1 MQLPELTIK
10 VERKDGDG
18 QVYQVRTSNDAATF
32 FRTIFNADTMLWTE
46 ESAMICLN
54 RANEV
59 IGYFKVS
66 SGGTASTIMDAKVI
80 FTQALQAGAHS
91 IILAHN
97 HPSGN
102 IKPSELDIN
111 LTKRLVKG
119 AELLDMR
126 VLDHIILTDKS
137 HLSMADEGY
146 I

>member
-1 MQLPELTIK
+1 MQLPELRIK

-18 QVYQVRTSNDAATF
+18 QVYQVKSSNDAANY
-32 FRTIFNADTMLWTE
+32 FRTIFNADTILWTE

-80 FTQALQAGAHS
+80 FTQALQSGAHS

-102 IKPSELDIN
+102 RTPSDNDIK
-111 LTKRLVKG
+111 LTKQMVKG
-119 AELLDMR
+119 AQLLDMR
-126 VLDHIILTDKS
+126 VLDHIILTETS
-137 HLSMADEGY
+137 HMSMADEGY

>member
-80 FTQALQAGAHS
+80 FVQALQSGAHS

-102 IKPSELDIN
+102 INPSELDIN

-119 AELLDMR
+119 ADLLDMR

>member
-1 MQLPELTIK
+1 MQLPELKIK

-18 QVYQVRTSNDAATF
+18 QIYQVKSSNDASNF
-32 FRTIFNADTMLWTE
+32 FRTIFNQDTILWTE

-80 FTQALQAGAHS
+80 FTQALQSGAHS
-91 IILAHN
+91 LILAHN

-102 IKPSELDIN
+102 KKPSDEDIS
-111 LTKRLVKG
+111 LTKKLKKG
-119 AELLDMR
+119 ATYLDLHI
-126 VLDHIILTDKS
+126 LDHIILTETS
-137 HLSMADEGY
+137 HTSMADEGY

>member
-1 MQLPELTIK
+1 MQLPELRIK
-10 VERKDGDG
+10 VERKEGDG
-18 QVYQVRTSNDAATF
+18 QIYQVRSSNDAANY
-32 FRTIFNADTMLWTE
+32 FRTIFNADTILWTE

-54 RANEV
+54 RANEIV
-59 IGYFKVS
+59 GCFKVS

-80 FTQALQAGAHS
+80 FVQALNACAHS

-102 IKPSELDIN
+102 TKPSDHDIE
-111 LTKRLVKG
+111 LTKKLVKG
-119 AELLDMR
+119 ADLLDMR

>member
-1 MQLPELTIK
+1 MQLPELRIK

-18 QVYQVRTSNDAATF
+18 QVYQVKSSNDAANF

-80 FTQALQAGAHS
+80 FTQALQSGAHS

-102 IKPSELDIN
+102 KMPSDNDIK
-111 LTKRLVKG
+111 LTKQLVKG
-119 AELLDMR
+119 AQLLDMR

-137 HLSMADEGY
+137 HMSMADEGY

>member
-1 MQLPELTIK
+1 MQLPELRIK

-18 QVYQVRTSNDAATF
+18 QVYKVRTSNDAATF
-32 FRTIFNADTMLWTE
+32 FRTIFNQDTILWTE

-80 FTQALQAGAHS
+80 FVQALQSGAHS

-97 HPSGN
+97 HPSGDLR
-102 IKPSELDIN
+102 PSEVDIK
-111 LTKRLVKG
+111 LTKQLIKG
-119 AELLDMR
+119 AQLLDMR
-126 VLDHIILTDKS
+126 VLDHIILTEKS
-137 HLSMADEGY
+137 HTSMADNGH

>member
-1 MQLPELTIK
+1 MQLPELRIK

-18 QVYQVRTSNDAATF
+18 QVYQVRSSNDAANF
-32 FRTIFNADTMLWTE
+32 FRTIFNADTILWTE

-102 IKPSELDIN
+102 TKPSDHDIE
-111 LTKRLVKG
+111 LTKKLVKG
-119 AELLDMR
+119 ADLLDMR

>member
-1 MQLPELTIK
+1 MQLPELRIK

-18 QVYQVRTSNDAATF
+18 QVYQVRSSNDAANF

-102 IKPSELDIN
+102 TKPSDQDIE
-111 LTKRLVKG
+111 LTKQLVKG
-119 AELLDMR
+119 AQLLDMR

-137 HLSMADEGY
+137 HSSMADEGY

>member
-10 VERKDGDG
+10 VERKSGDG
-18 QVYQVRTSNDAATF
+18 QVYQVRTSNDAASF
-32 FRTIFNADTMLWTE
+32 FRTIFNQDTILWTE

-102 IKPSELDIN
+102 KAPSDLDIQ
-111 LTKRLVKG
+111 LTKRLMKG
-119 AELLDMR
+119 ADLLDMR
-126 VLDHIILTDKS
+126 VLDHIILTETS
-137 HLSMADEGY
+137 HTSMADEGY

>member
-1 MQLPELTIK
+1 MQLPELRIK

-18 QVYQVRTSNDAATF
+18 QVYQVKTSNDAATF

-80 FTQALQAGAHS
+80 FTQALQSGAHS

-102 IKPSELDIN
+102 RTPSENDIK
-111 LTKRLVKG
+111 LTKQLVKG
-119 AELLDMR
+119 AQLLDMR
-126 VLDHIILTDKS
+126 VLDHIILTETS
-137 HLSMADEGY
+137 HTSMADENY

>member
-1 MQLPELTIK
+1 MQLPELRIK
-10 VERKDGDG
+10 VERKSGDG

-32 FRTIFNADTMLWTE
+32 FRTIFDADTMLWTE

-80 FTQALQAGAHS
+80 FTQALQSGAHS

-102 IKPSELDIN
+102 TQPSDNDIK
-111 LTKRLVKG
+111 LTKQLVKG
-119 AELLDMR
+119 AMLLDMR
-126 VLDHIILTDKS
+126 VLDHIILSDAS
-137 HLSMADEGY
+137 HMSMADNGY

>member
-1 MQLPELTIK
+1 MQLPELRIK
-10 VERKDGDG
+10 VERKEGDG
-18 QVYQVRTSNDAATF
+18 QIYQVRSSNDAANY
-32 FRTIFNADTMLWTE
+32 FRTIFNADTILWTE

-54 RANEV
+54 RANEIV
-59 IGYFKVS
+59 GCFKVS

-80 FTQALQAGAHS
+80 FVQALNACAHS

-102 IKPSELDIN
+102 TKPSDHDIE
-111 LTKRLVKG
+111 LTKKLVKG
-119 AELLDMR
+119 ADILDMR

>member
-1 MQLPELTIK
+1 MQLPELKIK
-10 VERKDGDG
+10 VERKSGDG
-18 QVYQVRTSNDAATF
+18 QVYQVKSSNDAATF
-32 FRTIFNADTMLWTE
+32 FRTIFDADTMLWTE

-54 RANEV
+54 RANDV

-80 FTQALQAGAHS
+80 FTQALQSGAHS

-102 IKPSELDIN
+102 KMPSDNDIEV
-111 LTKRLVKG
+111 TKKLKKG
-119 AELLDMR
+119 ATYLDLHI
-126 VLDHIILTDKS
+126 LDHIILTETS
-137 HLSMADEGY
+137 HTSMADEGY

>member
-1 MQLPELTIK
+1 MQLPELKIK
-10 VERKDGDG
+10 VERKNGDG
-18 QVYQVRTSNDAATF
+18 QVYKVRSSNDAANF
-32 FRTIFNADTMLWTE
+32 FRTIFNQDTILWTE

-66 SGGTASTIMDAKVI
+66 SGGTSATIMDAKVI
-80 FTQALQAGAHS
+80 FVQALQSGAHS

-102 IKPSELDIN
+102 PMPSDDDIKM
-111 LTKRLVKG
+111 TKQLVKG
-119 AELLDMR
+119 AMLLDMR
-126 VLDHIILTDKS
+126 VLDHIILTETS
-137 HLSMADEGY
+137 HTSMADEGY

>member
-1 MQLPELTIK
+1 MQLPELRIK

-18 QVYQVRTSNDAATF
+18 QVYQVRTSNDAANF

-97 HPSGN
+97 HPSGDLR
-102 IKPSELDIN
+102 PSEIDIK
-111 LTKRLVKG
+111 LTKQLVKG
-119 AELLDMR
+119 AQLLDMR
-126 VLDHIILTDKS
+126 ILDHIILTEKS
-137 HLSMADEGY
+137 HTSMADNGY

>member
-1 MQLPELTIK
+1 MQLPELRIK
-10 VERKDGDG
+10 VERKEGDG
-18 QVYQVRTSNDAATF
+18 QVYQVRSSNDAANY
-32 FRTIFNADTMLWTE
+32 FRTIFNADTILWTE

-54 RANEV
+54 RANEIV
-59 IGYFKVS
+59 GCFKVS

-80 FTQALQAGAHS
+80 FVQALNACAHS

-102 IKPSELDIN
+102 TKPSEHDIE
-111 LTKRLVKG
+111 LTKKLVKG
-119 AELLDMR
+119 ADLLDMR

>member
-1 MQLPELTIK
+1 MQLPELRIK

-18 QVYQVRTSNDAATF
+18 QVYQVKSSNDAATF
-32 FRTIFNADTMLWTE
+32 FRTIFNQDTILWTE

-80 FTQALQAGAHS
+80 FVQALQAGAHS

-97 HPSGN
+97 HPSGDLR
-102 IKPSELDIN
+102 PSEIDIK
-111 LTKRLVKG
+111 LTKQLIKG
-119 AELLDMR
+119 AQLLDMR
-126 VLDHIILTDKS
+126 VLDHIILTEKS
-137 HLSMADEGY
+137 HTSMADNGH

>member
-1 MQLPELTIK
+1 MQLPELKIK
-10 VERKDGDG
+10 VERKSGDG
-18 QVYQVRTSNDAATF
+18 QVYQVRRSDDAAKF
-32 FRTIFNADTMLWTE
+32 FRTIFDADTMLWTE

-80 FTQALQAGAHS
+80 FTQALQSGAHS

-102 IKPSELDIN
+102 TKPSDQDIE

-119 AELLDMR
+119 ADLLDMR
-126 VLDHIILTDKS
+126 VLDHIILTDNS
-137 HLSMADEGY
+137 HTSMADEGY

>member
-1 MQLPELTIK
+1 MQLPELRIK

-18 QVYQVRTSNDAATF
+18 QVYKVRSSNDAANF
-32 FRTIFNADTMLWTE
+32 FRTIFNQDTILWTE

-80 FTQALQAGAHS
+80 FVQALQAGAHA

-102 IKPSELDIN
+102 AMPSDDDIKV
-111 LTKRLVKG
+111 TKNLVKG
-119 AELLDMR
+119 AQLLDMR

-137 HLSMADEGY
+137 HTSMADEGY

>member
-1 MQLPELTIK
+1 MQLPELRIK

-18 QVYQVRTSNDAATF
+18 QIYRVKTSNDAATF
-32 FRTIFNADTMLWTE
+32 FRTIFNQDTILWTE

-80 FTQALQAGAHS
+80 FTQGLQSGAHS

-102 IKPSELDIN
+102 LRPSEVDIK
-111 LTKRLVKG
+111 LTKQLVKG
-119 AELLDMR
+119 AQLLDMR
-126 VLDHIILTDKS
+126 VLDHIILTETS
-137 HLSMADEGY
+137 HMSMADQEL

>member
-1 MQLPELTIK
+1 MQLPELRIK

-18 QVYQVRTSNDAATF
+18 QVYQVRSSNDAANF

-102 IKPSELDIN
+102 TNPSDIDIK
-111 LTKRLVKG
+111 LTKQLIKG
-119 AELLDMR
+119 ADLLDMR

>member
-1 MQLPELTIK
+1 MQLPELRIK

-18 QVYQVRTSNDAATF
+18 QVYQVRSSNDAANF

-91 IILAHN
+91 IILSHN

-102 IKPSELDIN
+102 TKPSDIDIE

-119 AELLDMR
+119 ADLLDMR
-126 VLDHIILTDKS
+126 LLDHIILTDKS

>member
-1 MQLPELTIK
+1 MQLPELRIK

-18 QVYQVRTSNDAATF
+18 KVYKVNSSNDASNF
-32 FRTIFNADTMLWTE
+32 FRTIFNQDTILWTE

-80 FTQALQAGAHS
+80 FTQALQSGAHS

-102 IKPSELDIN
+102 KMPSDEDIK
-111 LTKRLVKG
+111 LTKQLVKG
-119 AELLDMR
+119 AQLLDMR
-126 VLDHIILTDKS
+126 VLDHIILTETS
-137 HLSMADEGY
+137 HTSMADEGY

>member
-1 MQLPELTIK
+1 MQLPELRIK

-18 QVYQVRTSNDAATF
+18 KVYQVKSSNDAATF

-80 FTQALQAGAHS
+80 FTQALQSGAHS

-102 IKPSELDIN
+102 KMPSDEDIK
-111 LTKRLVKG
+111 LTKQLVKG
-119 AELLDMR
+119 AQLLDMR
-126 VLDHIILTDKS
+126 VLDHIILTETS
-137 HLSMADEGY
+137 HTSMADEGY

>member
-1 MQLPELTIK
+1 MQLPELRIK

-18 QVYQVRTSNDAATF
+18 QVYKVKQSSNAAEF
-32 FRTIFNADTMLWTE
+32 FRTIFNADTILWTE

-66 SGGTASTIMDAKVI
+66 SGGTAATIMDAKVI
-80 FTQALQAGAHS
+80 FTQALQSGAHS

-102 IKPSELDIN
+102 LQASEQDIKLTKQLVNAGSLLDI
-111 LTKRLVKG
+111 
-119 AELLDMR
+119 R
-126 VLDHIILTDKS
+126 VLDHIILTDKG
-137 HLSMADEGY
+137 HMSMADEGLM
-146 I
+146 

>member
-1 MQLPELTIK
+1 MQLPELKIK

-18 QVYQVRTSNDAATF
+18 QVYQVKSSNDASNF
-32 FRTIFNADTMLWTE
+32 FRTIFNQDTILWTE

-80 FTQALQAGAHS
+80 FTQALQSGAHS
-91 IILAHN
+91 LILAHN

-102 IKPSELDIN
+102 KMPSDNDIEV
-111 LTKRLVKG
+111 TKKLKKG
-119 AELLDMR
+119 ATYLDLHI
-126 VLDHIILTDKS
+126 LDHIILTETS
-137 HLSMADEGY
+137 HTSMADEGY

>member
-1 MQLPELTIK
+1 MQLPELRIK

-18 QVYQVRTSNDAATF
+18 QVHKVKSSNDAATF
-32 FRTIFNADTMLWTE
+32 FRTIFNQDTILWTE

-80 FTQALQAGAHS
+80 FTQALQSGAHS

-102 IKPSELDIN
+102 RTPSDEDIKI
-111 LTKRLVKG
+111 TKQFIKG
-119 AELLDMR
+119 AQLLDMR
-126 VLDHIILTDKS
+126 VLDHIILTDAS
-137 HLSMADEGY
+137 HTSMADEGY

>member
-1 MQLPELTIK
+1 MQLPELRIK

-18 QVYQVRTSNDAATF
+18 QVYKVRTSNDAATF
-32 FRTIFNADTMLWTE
+32 FRTIFNQDTILWTE

-80 FTQALQAGAHS
+80 FVQALQAGAHS

-97 HPSGN
+97 HPSGDLR
-102 IKPSELDIN
+102 PSEIDIK
-111 LTKRLVKG
+111 LTKQLIKG

-126 VLDHIILTDKS
+126 VLDHIILTEKS
-137 HLSMADEGY
+137 HTSMADNGH

>member
-1 MQLPELTIK
+1 MQLPELRIK

-18 QVYQVRTSNDAATF
+18 QIYQVKSSNDAANY
-32 FRTIFNADTMLWTE
+32 FRTIFNADTILWTE

-54 RANEV
+54 RANEIV
-59 IGYFKVS
+59 GCFKVS

-80 FTQALQAGAHS
+80 FVQALNACAHS

-102 IKPSELDIN
+102 RTPSDNDIK

-119 AELLDMR
+119 ADLLDMR

>member
-1 MQLPELTIK
+1 MQLPELKIK

-18 QVYQVRTSNDAATF
+18 QVYQVRTSNDASTF
-32 FRTIFNADTMLWTE
+32 FRTIFNQDTILWTE

-80 FTQALQAGAHS
+80 FTQALQSGAHS

-102 IKPSELDIN
+102 KKPSDEDIS
-111 LTKRLVKG
+111 LTKKLKKG
-119 AELLDMR
+119 AAYLDLHI
-126 VLDHIILTDKS
+126 LDHIILTETS
-137 HLSMADEGY
+137 HTSMADEGY

>member
-1 MQLPELTIK
+1 MQLPELRIK

-18 QVYQVRTSNDAATF
+18 QVYKVKQSSNAAEF

-66 SGGTASTIMDAKVI
+66 SGGTAATIMDAKVI
-80 FTQALQAGAHS
+80 FTQALQSGAHS

-102 IKPSELDIN
+102 LQASEQDIKLTKQLVNAGSVLDI
-111 LTKRLVKG
+111 
-119 AELLDMR
+119 R
-126 VLDHIILTDKS
+126 VLDHIILTDKG
-137 HLSMADEGY
+137 HMSMADEGLM
-146 I
+146 

>member
-1 MQLPELTIK
+1 MQLPELRIK

-18 QVYQVRTSNDAATF
+18 QVYQVKSSNDAANF

-102 IKPSELDIN
+102 PKPSDEDIK
-111 LTKRLVKG
+111 LTKQLVKG
-119 AELLDMR
+119 AQLLDMR
-126 VLDHIILTDKS
+126 VLDHIILTEKS
-137 HLSMADEGY
+137 HTSMADEGY

>member
-1 MQLPELTIK
+1 MQLPELRIK

-18 QVYQVRTSNDAATF
+18 QVYKVRTSEDAATF
-32 FRTIFNADTMLWTE
+32 FRTIFNQDTILWTE

-80 FTQALQAGAHS
+80 FVQALQAGAHS

-97 HPSGN
+97 HPSGDLR
-102 IKPSELDIN
+102 PSEIDIK
-111 LTKRLVKG
+111 LTKQLIKG
-119 AELLDMR
+119 AQLLDMR
-126 VLDHIILTDKS
+126 VLDHIILTEKS
-137 HLSMADEGY
+137 HTSMADNELM
-146 I
+146 

>member
-1 MQLPELTIK
+1 MQLPELRIK

-18 QVYQVRTSNDAATF
+18 QVYQVKTSNDAANF

-102 IKPSELDIN
+102 TKPSDIDIK
-111 LTKRLVKG
+111 LTKQLVKG